1 MLRQA
6 FRPFALALALTLA
19 ACGGPSLVTTID
31 GLSSDTDQEGAFK
44 VDQNR
49 VVSLMGNLMA
59 NVPGEL
65 VRFKNDRAPSTA
77 YGLTAGNSYVDV
89 LEIPGP
95 EDPVEAVSQARKAIQ
110 KSQRAAARLVSAKL
124 DLIIAKQDLRRARL
138 GDDTAAVS
146 AAEQRVTELRSTLGV
161 RRDAAE
167 EAADEASQMVNEPGM
182 VVFRWTTREQKS
194 GSVLAFFAA
203 AFGSERETGGYTIA
217 GGWRENVLVVG
228 PDVVDFTPP
237 FGEVWDYF
245 VMWRGWLPWIGQYV
259 EGKYARIVTRTVQT
273 QAVAFLQDEQS
284 LMEIEASLE
293 AAVEELG
300 STEAALAAMD
310 SVEIEFA
317 LKRAYNLTTEGILGN
332 SERKRIPD
340 VLSKTWKDGLDA
352 DFDGWL
358 TLMSVDANYNDLLD
372 SVGAAD

>member
-6 FRPFALALALTLA
+6 LRSLALALPLILA

-95 EDPVEAVSQARKAIQ
+95 EKAVEAVSQAREEIQ
-110 KSQRAAARLVSAKL
+110 KAQRAAARLVAAKL
-124 DLIIAKQDLRRARL
+124 DLIIAKQELRRVRM
-138 GDDTAAVS
+138 GDDADAVTTAEEELS
-146 AAEQRVTELRSTLGV
+146 ELRDTLDERRDEAEQ
-161 RRDAAE
+161 
-167 EAADEASQMVNEPGM
+167 AADKASQMVNKSGM
-182 VVFRWTTREQKS
+182 VVFRWTTREQKG
-194 GSVLAFFAA
+194 GSVLALFAA
-203 AFGSERETGGYTIA
+203 AFGAERETGGYTIA
-217 GGWRENVLVVG
+217 AGWRENVLVVG
-228 PDVVDFTPP
+228 PDVANIAPP

-245 VMWRGWLPWIGQYV
+245 VMWKGWLPWIGQNV

-293 AAVEELG
+293 AAVEDLG

-310 SVEIEFA
+310 SVEIQLA
-317 LKRAYNLTTEGILGN
+317 LKRAYHLTTEGILGN
-332 SERKRIPD
+332 SERKRVTD
-340 VLSKTWKDGLDA
+340 VFEKKWGGELDA

-358 TLMSVDANYNDLLD
+358 TLMCVDANFNDLLD
-372 SVGAAD
+372 SVGVED